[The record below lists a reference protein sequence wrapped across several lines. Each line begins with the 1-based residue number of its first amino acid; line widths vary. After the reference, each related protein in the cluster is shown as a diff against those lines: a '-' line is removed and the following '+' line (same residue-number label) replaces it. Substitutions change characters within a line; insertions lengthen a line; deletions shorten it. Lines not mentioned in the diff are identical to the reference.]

1 MHMRMQYGY
10 DLLPITRTCTCTHMR
25 KQYDSSY
32 QDNWHSSV
40 LHPNYLEA

>member
-1 MHMRMQYGY
+1 MHMTCNTATTYSLLRAHAHDMHMRM
-10 DLLPITRTCTCTHMR
+10 
-25 KQYDSSY
+25 QYDSSY